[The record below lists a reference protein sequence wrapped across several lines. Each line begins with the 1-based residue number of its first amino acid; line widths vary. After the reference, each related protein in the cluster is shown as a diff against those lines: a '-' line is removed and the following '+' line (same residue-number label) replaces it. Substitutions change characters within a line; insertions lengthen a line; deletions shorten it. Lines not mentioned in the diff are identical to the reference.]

1 MRDARGSD
9 QALDSGV
16 ARLVT
21 LSAAIAAADSESV
34 AREAALA
41 LESGIAP
48 AALYEAILQSYLFV
62 GFPRAIE
69 ALFAARDVLERAGGV
84 PEAAAAVDP
93 AGWERAGKELC
104 RRVYGRNYEKLLATM
119 RGLSPDLASWMVLE
133 GYGKTLSRPALG
145 AVEREYAV
153 IAILTVTGAWRQLRS
168 HAIGAVNVGGT
179 RAQVREAITLCA
191 PWAGAAVVEEAL
203 GVTGLDENGGRSDQ
217 GG

>member
-41 LESGIAP
+41 LESGVSA

-69 ALFAARDVLERAGGV
+69 ALFAARDVLERAGGI
-84 PEAAAAVDP
+84 PRAAAPVNLAE
-93 AGWERAGKELC
+93 WERAGTELC
-104 RRVYGRNYEKLLATM
+104 RRVYGRNYEKLVATM

-153 IAILTVTGAWRQLRS
+153 VAILTVTGAWRQLRS

-179 RAQVREAITLCA
+179 RAGVREAITLCA

-203 GVTGLDENGGRSDQ
+203 GITGLDENGSGQ

>member
-1 MRDARGSD
+1 
-9 QALDSGV
+9 
-16 ARLVT
+16 
-21 LSAAIAAADSESV
+21 
-34 AREAALA
+34 
-41 LESGIAP
+41 
-48 AALYEAILQSYLFV
+48 V

>member
-41 LESGIAP
+41 LESGVPA

-69 ALFAARDVLERAGGV
+69 ALFAARDLLERAGGI
-84 PEAAAAVDP
+84 PKAAAPVDP
-93 AGWERAGKELC
+93 AEWERAGTELC
-104 RRVYGRNYEKLLATM
+104 RRVYGSNYEKLVATM

-153 IAILTVTGAWRQLRS
+153 VAILTVTGAWRQLRS
-168 HAIGAVNVGGT
+168 HAIGAVNVGGK
-179 RAQVREAITLCA
+179 RAGVREAITLCA
-191 PWAGAAVVEEAL
+191 PWAGSAVVEEAL
-203 GVTGLDENGGRSDQ
+203 GITGLDENGSGQ